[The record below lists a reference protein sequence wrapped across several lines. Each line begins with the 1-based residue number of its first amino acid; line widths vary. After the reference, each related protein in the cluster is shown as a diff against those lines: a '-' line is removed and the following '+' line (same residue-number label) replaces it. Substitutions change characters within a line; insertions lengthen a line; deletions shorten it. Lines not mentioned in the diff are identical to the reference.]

1 MDVDIFEFFQHA
13 TFDDIQHDIGFCLFH
28 TIRYSTPIYYSLSP
42 LQTQVSKES
51 TMSTVRTEQQQ
62 QEPLDLVRY
71 QLDEL
76 VLVKLR
82 GAREMKGKLQG
93 YDSHC
98 NMVLSDAV
106 EYIYDV
112 PEGQEPVTKNTDMV
126 FVRGDSVI
134 LISPVN

>member
-1 MDVDIFEFFQHA
+1 
-13 TFDDIQHDIGFCLFH
+13 
-28 TIRYSTPIYYSLSP
+28 
-42 LQTQVSKES
+42 
-51 TMSTVRTEQQQ
+51 MSTVQTEQQS
-62 QEPLDLVRY
+62 QEPLDLIRF
-71 QLDEL
+71 QLDEP

-98 NMVLSDAV
+98 NMVISEAE

-112 PEGQEPVTKNTDMV
+112 KDNEEPVVKKSEMV

-134 LISPVN
+134 LISPISE